1 MMQAGQGYGLM
12 SYGTNLTDGW
22 RKIGVYTGRILK
34 GAKPAD
40 LPVEQASK
48 FQLVINLQDRQGPR
62 PRRAA
67 LAPRPCRRGDRMST
81 RREFITMLGGA
92 VAAWPLAAR
101 AQQTAMPVIGFLN
114 SSSPDPDGDRVRAYR
129 RGLSET
135 GYVEGRNVT
144 IEYRW
149 ADGQNDRLPSMA
161 ADLVRRG
168 VNVIVT
174 GGTPA
179 TLAAKAATTTIPIVF
194 VLSTDPI
201 EAGLVTSMNRPG
213 GNLTGVTGLNVELAP
228 KKLELLHELLP
239 GTTIIALLV
248 NPTNPV
254 AAKEQSRAVQ
264 AAARTLGLQLHVL
277 HASTERDFDS
287 VFASLV
293 QLRAGALVIG
303 SDLFFT
309 SRSEQLAELT
319 VRHAVPSMYQFR
331 EFAAAGGLMS
341 YGGSITDWGHQG
353 GIYTGRILAGAKAA
367 DLPVHQATKL
377 ELFINLKTARALG
390 LEVPPTLLARADE
403 VIE

>member
-1 MMQAGQGYGLM
+1 M
-12 SYGTNLTDGW
+12 
-22 RKIGVYTGRILK
+22 R
-34 GAKPAD
+34 
-40 LPVEQASK
+40 
-48 FQLVINLQDRQGPR
+48 
-62 PRRAA
+62 
-67 LAPRPCRRGDRMST
+67 
-81 RREFITMLGGA
+81 RREFITLLSGA
-92 VAAWPLAAR
+92 GAWPLSVQ
-101 AQQTAMPVIGFLN
+101 AQQPAMPVIGFLN

-129 RGLSET
+129 RGLNET

-194 VLSTDPI
+194 VLSTDPV

-213 GNLTGVTGLNVELAP
+213 GNLTGVTGLNVELVP

-254 AAKEQSRAVQ
+254 AAKEQSRAVE

-287 VFASLV
+287 VFGSLV
-293 QLRAGALVIG
+293 QLRAGALLIG

-309 SRSEQLAELT
+309 SRSEQLAALT
-319 VRHAVPSMYQFR
+319 VRHAVPSIYQFR

-341 YGGSITDWGHQG
+341 YGGSITDWGHQA
-353 GIYTGRILAGAKAA
+353 GIHTGRILAGAKPA
-367 DLPVHQATKL
+367 DLPVQQATKV
-377 ELFINLKTARALG
+377 ELFINLKTAKALG
-390 LEVPPTLLARADE
+390 LTVPPTLLVTANE